1 MLNLTQILIII
12 AATSI
17 LTMFILVIGYWMGR
31 KTKTDDPIYTPK
43 FDPGPTDEPEG
54 DIITDN
60 LYPDEDKE
68 DKRKS
73 TI

>member
-1 MLNLTQILIII
+1 MLNLTQLLIII

-17 LTMFILVIGYWMGR
+17 LTTFILVIGYWMGR
-31 KTKTDDPIYTPK
+31 KTKTDDPIYTPR
-43 FDPGPTDEPEG
+43 FDPGPTEEPEG

-60 LYPDEDKE
+60 LYEDEE
-68 DKRKS
+68 DKRKA

>member
-1 MLNLTQILIII
+1 MLNLTQLLIII

-17 LTMFILVIGYWMGR
+17 LTTFISLVGYWMGR
-31 KTKTDDPIYTPK
+31 KTKTDNPIYTPK

-60 LYPDEDKE
+60 LYEDEE